1 MFSSTLQG
9 SQPSLLCIQPHPKPE
24 NNCTCM
30 YMQFLREIRTFSG
43 KKAFFSCNFQ
53 LQSEA
58 RRRLLVRSCL
68 GAPPAT
74 AHGGHW
80 DVAATGDGL
89 SVTQISWQ
97 FRGQLVGNSG
107 HWATEPWSPWS
118 TWWTFGQRGAGVNMM
133 ALNFMKQCQQ
143 CYFEPWNCE
152 VTKPRW
158 WRSQKKCALTGLVLH
173 WHFHLAPNDDQP
185 SPCWIFLAPSEA
197 TPTQFPPFEWQN
209 ASYWSDWLIVS
220 GEYRAPLMFHSV
232 WVCLPLNVQHY
243 LLAGNRT
250 HEPCR
255 VAQIEQGPHEQLMKL
270 FWVSGALAR
279 QSVIT
284 LECCTYIHTHT
295 YIYKYSLR

>member
-1 MFSSTLQG
+1 
-9 SQPSLLCIQPHPKPE
+9 
-24 NNCTCM
+24 
-30 YMQFLREIRTFSG
+30 MQFLREIRTFSG

-107 HWATEPWSPWS
+107 HWAMEPWSPWMIDLVNIWAERS
-118 TWWTFGQRGAGVNMM
+118 WEVWWPWTSWSSATLSPEIVRSPNRDGGGRKKSARWLDLSFTDTSILRQMMISHLHAG
-133 ALNFMKQCQQ
+133 F
-143 CYFEPWNCE
+143 
-152 VTKPRW
+152 
-158 WRSQKKCALTGLVLH
+158 
-173 WHFHLAPNDDQP
+173 
-185 SPCWIFLAPSEA
+185 FLAPSEA
-197 TPTQFPPFEWQN
+197 TPTQFSPFEWQN

-255 VAQIEQGPHEQLMKL
+255 VAQVEQGPHEQLMKL

-284 LECCTYIHTHT
+284 LECCTYIHTH
-295 YIYKYSLR
+295 IYKYIVWDSLSMFEYEQEQIGLNSRKNMDKNIPADREPCS